1 MLTRASARYLTRHPW
16 LLLLSLV
23 GVALGVAVVV
33 AVDLANESATSAFG
47 VSTETVAGRATHSL
61 EGAAGTVPDSLIGV
75 LRADG
80 IRPSA
85 PVVSG
90 YVRSRG
96 RVLNLMGI
104 DPLSDGPF
112 RAFTTDRSGGGLDQ
126 FLSIPNTVF
135 LSPPAAARLG
145 VDVGDTLSVSHEGVG
160 YVLTVASLLDPGD
173 DQTARVMEAMLIA
186 DIGTAQ
192 RVLDMEGRLSRI
204 DLIADEPTVARV
216 EALVPGG
223 VSVGRPQA
231 RSQALE
237 RMTAAFRLNLT
248 ALSFLALV
256 VGVFLVYNTTTFSVV
271 QRRTLIGYLRA
282 VGVTRREVFGL
293 VIGEALVIGLIG
305 TILGVLLGIVLGRGL
320 VTLVSQTINDLY
332 FTVAVGGFDLSA
344 WTLVK
349 GVALGVGATAVAAVL
364 PAWEAARTEIA
375 TVVRRS
381 SSEDALRTLLPR
393 LSVVGVALLVVGA
406 AVLAWPGVG
415 LVTAYAA
422 MLAAIL
428 GFALL
433 VPILVL
439 AFGRLI
445 RPLASALG
453 GSTGRMAA
461 GGMEANLS
469 RVAVAVAALAVATS
483 ATIGV
488 GTMIGSFRET
498 VVVWLEGALVA
509 DVYAQPPAL
518 VARRG
523 EASLSPGVVEALS
536 QTPGVASFYTIRN
549 ATVGIV
555 GGDETQLIAIKG
567 GEAQERTFRVKEGDP
582 AVVWPLLRSGEAVM
596 VSEPMALKRGLALGD
611 TLRLVTD
618 MGPRAFPIAGI
629 FFDYA
634 SDLGVA
640 MIYRSTY
647 EQLYADRGVS
657 GMAFYADAGTSPD
670 TLVERM
676 RQSIAGQQDVVVQSN
691 AGLRQ
696 YSMDIFDRTFTIT
709 SVLRLLAMAV
719 AFVGVL
725 SALMALQL
733 ERARELATLRAVGMT
748 RREVG
753 GLIGVQTA
761 LMGLV
766 AGLLSLPLGVGL
778 AAALVFVVN
787 RKSFGWTLQ
796 FSITPGTLLTAVA
809 LALVAAVLAGVYPAW
824 RMAQSRPAD
833 ALRDG

>member
-61 EGAAGTVPDSLIGV
+61 EGASGTVPDSLLGV
-75 LRADG
+75 LRAEG
-80 IRPSA
+80 VRPSA
-85 PVVSG
+85 PVATG
-90 YVRSRG
+90 YVTTRG
-96 RVLNLMGI
+96 RVVQLMGI

-112 RAFTTDRSGGGLDQ
+112 RNFTTDQSGGGLDL
-126 FLSIPNTVF
+126 FLSTPGTVF
-135 LSPPAAARLG
+135 LSPDAAGRLR
-145 VDVGDTLSVSHEGVG
+145 VSLGDTLGVTYQG
-160 YVLTVASLLDPGD
+160 VRHVLRVADLLDPGD
-173 DQTARVMEAMLIA
+173 AQTARVMESLLIA

-192 RVLDMEGRLSRI
+192 TVLGLQDRLTRI
-204 DLIADEPTVARV
+204 DLIADEATAERIGK
-216 EALVPGG
+216 ALPA
-223 VSVGRPQA
+223 SITVGRPEA

-237 RMTAAFRLNLT
+237 RMTDAFRLNLT

-293 VIGEALVIGLIG
+293 VLGEALVIGLIG

-320 VTLVSQTINDLY
+320 VELVSQTINDLY
-332 FTVAVGGFDLSA
+332 FTVAISSFDLSA
-344 WTLVK
+344 WTIAK
-349 GVALGVGATAVAAVL
+349 GILLGVGATAVAALL
-364 PAWEAARTEIA
+364 PAYEAAHTPVA

-381 SSEDALRTLLPR
+381 SSEDGLRRVLPR
-393 LSVVGVALLVVGA
+393 LSAAGVLLLAIGTG
-406 AVLAWPGVG
+406 VLAWPSVG
-415 LVTAYAA
+415 LVAAYAA
-422 MLAAIL
+422 LLAAIL

-433 VPILVL
+433 VPALTVG
-439 AFGRLI
+439 FGRLV
-445 RPLASALG
+445 RPLAGWIG
-453 GSTGRMAA
+453 GATGRMAA
-461 GGMEANLS
+461 GGLEAHLS
-469 RVAVAVAALAVATS
+469 RVSVAVAALAVAVA

-509 DVYAQPPAL
+509 DVYAQPPSL

-523 EASLSPGVVEALS
+523 EASLTPEVVRALAEAD
-536 QTPGVASFYTIRN
+536 GVASFYSIRN
-549 ATVGIV
+549 AEVLTPDG
-555 GGDETQLIAIKG
+555 EPTQLIAIRG
-567 GEAQERTFRVKEGDP
+567 GEAQERTFRLKTGDP
-582 AVVWPLLRSGEAVM
+582 GVVWPRLRSGEAVLI
-596 VSEPMALKRGLALGD
+596 SEPLSLKRGLAPGD

-618 MGPRAFPIAGI
+618 RGPRGFPIAGV

-657 GMAFYADAGTSPD
+657 GMAFYAQPGVSPD
-670 TLVERM
+670 SLVERM
-676 RQSIAGQQDVVVQSN
+676 RAAVAGEQDVILRSN

-719 AFVGVL
+719 AFVGIL

-753 GLIGVQTA
+753 GLIGLQTG
-761 LMGLV
+761 LMGLA
-766 AGLLSLPLGVGL
+766 AGLLSLPLGLGL
-778 AAALVFVVN
+778 AAALIFVVN
-787 RKSFGWTLQ
+787 RRSFGWTLQ
-796 FSITPGTLLTAVA
+796 FSLTPGILLTALA
-809 LALVAAVLAGVYPAW
+809 LALVAALLAGVYPAW

-833 ALRDG
+833 ALREG